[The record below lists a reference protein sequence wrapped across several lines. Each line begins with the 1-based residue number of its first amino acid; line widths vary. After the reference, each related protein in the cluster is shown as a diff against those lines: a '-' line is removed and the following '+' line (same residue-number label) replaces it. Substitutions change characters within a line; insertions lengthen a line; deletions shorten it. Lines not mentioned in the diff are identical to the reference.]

1 MEGPEIRLKSCGS
14 HWVRVEWGE
23 EGEDDGG
30 GGERG
35 GQTQDFTT
43 SPTHTSSPRDGEDK
57 GSSDSY
63 EDYLALAYA
72 KEVDP
77 DAYLQDEDGGEE
89 GVEEEEVDRTEVYPE
104 EPTTVYTLQLLR
116 PRAGWCTIYRGSGG
130 GYLVEGLIPSQEV
143 KVRVRVT
150 QDDLTS
156 PWTTTTTH
164 TKSGAVSGQDLVDA
178 VREDN
183 ATLVRDVLSDLLRY
197 SQVERVDGVV
207 EGGHTALVAGVAVGA
222 RDALAVLVER
232 RVAVGAPTAG
242 PHLTPLALAAWLGR
256 TDLVRRLRAAG
267 ADWNHTDRNG
277 LTGLHYAVLGWQVE
291 MVKVALQEGGDPILC
306 AGPLP
311 TLTLALLTATARLA
325 SHRWKREEVEG
336 EASRMVE
343 LLVEGGAQ
351 VDQRG
356 SGGNTALHAALT
368 LHLPVIAR
376 LLVSLGGDPLLANGR
391 GYTPT
396 HLARLTTHSLDK
408 PTPREEDRPPLGK
421 LEALTHLM
429 DS

>member
-1 MEGPEIRLKSCGS
+1 MT
-14 HWVRVEWGE
+14 
-23 EGEDDGG
+23 GG

-35 GQTQDFTT
+35 GQTQDFTA

-57 GSSDSY
+57 GTSDSY

-77 DAYLQDEDGGEE
+77 DAYLQDEDG
-89 GVEEEEVDRTEVYPE
+89 
-104 EPTTVYTLQLLR
+104 
-116 PRAGWCTIYRGSGG
+116 SGG

-150 QDDLTS
+150 EVKVRVRVTQDGLTS
-156 PWTTTTTH
+156 PWTTATTH

-256 TDLVRRLRAAG
+256 NDLVRRLRAAG

-291 MVKVALQEGGDPILC
+291 MVKVALQEGADPILC

-311 TLTLALLTATARLA
+311 TLTLALLPATARLA